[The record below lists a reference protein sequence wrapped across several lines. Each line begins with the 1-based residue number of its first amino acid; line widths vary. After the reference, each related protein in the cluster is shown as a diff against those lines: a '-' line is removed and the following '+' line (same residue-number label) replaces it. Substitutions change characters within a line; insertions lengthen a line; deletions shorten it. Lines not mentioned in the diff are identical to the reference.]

1 MVDDLKSRIQDDVK
15 SAMRARD
22 RERLDALRLISA
34 SIQQKEVDER
44 IDLDDAAVIGVLE
57 KMIKQRRDSIEYYQ
71 KAGRDELA
79 AREAYEIEVIQTYMP
94 AAMDEAE
101 LEALIDAALNE
112 TGASSMK
119 EMGKVM
125 AALKAKIQ
133 GRANMGAVG
142 TKVKTRLGG

>member
-1 MVDDLKSRIQDDVK
+1 VVDDLKSRIQDDVK

-34 SIQQKEVDER
+34 SIKQKEVDER

-79 AREAYEIEVIQTYMP
+79 AREAYEIEVIQAYMP
-94 AAMDEAE
+94 TAMDEAE

-125 AALKAKIQ
+125 GALKAKVQ
-133 GRANMGAVG
+133 GRADMGAVSA
-142 TKVKTRLGG
+142 KVKTRLGG

>member
-1 MVDDLKSRIQDDVK
+1 VADDLKSRIQDDVK

-22 RERLDALRLISA
+22 RDRLGALRLITA
-34 SIQQKEVDER
+34 AIKQKEVDDR

-57 KMIKQRRDSIEYYQ
+57 KMIKQRRDSIEHYQ

-79 AREAYEIEVIQTYMP
+79 AREAYEIEVIQAYMP
-94 AAMDEAE
+94 TAMDEAE
-101 LEALIDAALNE
+101 LEALIDAALNQ

-125 AALKAKIQ
+125 GALKAKVQ
-133 GRANMGAVG
+133 GRADMGAVSA
-142 TKVKTRLGG
+142 KVKTRLGG